1 MAYAKNEFY
10 LQSKEKG
17 FEATN
22 REVLTHL
29 ERSTGQ
35 PQKQL
40 EQSRNRPKLL
50 FHVWEWFCEVFQ
62 GEPLCFQE
70 IQAWSSLRGI
80 PLDRD
85 EVKLLRDLSKL
96 CQTM

>member
-10 LQSKEKG
+10 LSRKEKG

-22 REVLTHL
+22 REILTHL

-35 PQKQL
+35 TQKEL

-50 FHVWEWFCEVFQ
+50 FYVWEWFCEVFQ
-62 GEPLCFQE
+62 GEPLSFQE
-70 IQAWSSLRGI
+70 LYAWSSLRNI
-80 PLDRD
+80 PVDRN

-96 CQTM
+96 CLTT